1 MSEPRTFP
9 ALVFPRADYP
19 ADDDVDRLL
28 AEVDEAGP
36 IGIDHVAD
44 DLRVFFMTREARDW
58 AARLVASGDPPIS
71 ARSEDVPDE
80 GWAERSQASLGA
92 VRVGRIVVAPPW
104 VPREPDGLWIEILP
118 SMGFG
123 TGHHE
128 STRLCL
134 SLLQE
139 CEVHGRSA
147 IDIGTG
153 SGVLALAAWR
163 LGASGV
169 RGFDYDPDAVAC
181 AMESVTRN
189 GAQGTVRV
197 AQLDLHDKT
206 ATSLEPADVVLANL
220 TGDMLRR
227 TAPLIARLVR
237 AGGTLIVS
245 GVLDREADDVVA
257 AFEREGFVVGSRRSE
272 GEWVGM
278 RLASQ

>member
-9 ALVFPRADYP
+9 ALVFPRADFP

-28 AEVDEAGP
+28 AELDEAGP

-44 DLRVFFMTREARDW
+44 DLRVFFMTREARDR
-58 AARLVASGDPPIS
+58 AAGLFASSDPPIS
-71 ARSEDVPDE
+71 ARVEDVPDE

-134 SLLQE
+134 ALLQE
-139 CEVHGRSA
+139 CDLLGRSA

-163 LGASGV
+163 LGASSV
-169 RGFDYDPDAVAC
+169 RAFDYDPDAVAC

-189 GAQGTVRV
+189 GAQDAVRV
-197 AQLDLHDKT
+197 AQLDLHDP
-206 ATSLEPADVVLANL
+206 AARSLEPADVVLANL

-227 TAPLIARLVR
+227 TAAVIAKLVR

-257 AFEREGFVVGSRRSE
+257 SFERESLVVASKVAE

-278 RLASQ
+278 GLAAQ